1 MGEQEQLKR
10 ELKQLNQRESQIV
23 FSASFLSERDKEEIR
38 MIKNRQR
45 EIEERLRKMEDDG
58 ELE

>member
-1 MGEQEQLKR
+1 MSEQEQLKR